1 MTQAGGENIIG
12 AMIQADEIY
21 TLYGTRLILYVRAP
35 FYADMHFCT
44 LPLFV
49 SCHKIPR

>member
-21 TLYGTRLILYVRAP
+21 TLYGTRLIPICTCTILCGHALLYSTIFR
-35 FYADMHFCT
+35 F
-44 LPLFV
+44 LP
-49 SCHKIPR
+49 